1 MAVKHVKKRIH
12 KKIKKQKMEV
22 KTEQPTLLWSNKVP
36 DLDEEM
42 RTPTPREQHL
52 TDLAKKNN
60 KEPQQY
66 NITNKNPHAMHVVYN
81 ARGEAISIDPG
92 QTKSMLLYPMGAHE
106 LMRFKDL
113 EISE

>member
-12 KKIKKQKMEV
+12 EKQEMEV
-22 KTEQPTLLWSNKVP
+22 EIEQPALLVP

-42 RTPTPREQHL
+42 RTPTPRERHL

-81 ARGEAISIDPG
+81 ARGEAVSIDPG
-92 QTKSMLLYPMGAHE
+92 QTKSMLLHPMGAHE